1 MTPVLFEH
9 AQRVFRMTPHGRK
22 EKVEMLLCWI
32 KGEKRFRI
40 AVGCFAGM
48 LERPQN
54 IYTVFPP

>member
-40 AVGCFAGM
+40 AVGC
-48 LERPQN
+48 LQ
-54 IYTVFPP
+54 VC